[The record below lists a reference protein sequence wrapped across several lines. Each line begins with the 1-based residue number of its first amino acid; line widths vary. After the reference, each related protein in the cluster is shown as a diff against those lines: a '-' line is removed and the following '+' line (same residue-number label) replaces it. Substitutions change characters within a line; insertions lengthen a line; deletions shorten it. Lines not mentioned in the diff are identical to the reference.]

1 MDKFTIEVD
10 ARTIYDSLRSMESKM
25 EEMIMHQKHTNG
37 SVRENSEA
45 IKENTE
51 RIGILEK
58 FKIKSAAFIAGVV
71 AVVQVML
78 SYFPQIKF

>member
-10 ARTIYDSLRSMESKM
+10 ARTIYDSLRSMESK
-25 EEMIMHQKHTNG
+25 
-37 SVRENSEA
+37 
-45 IKENTE
+45 NTE